1 MSLMLIAVIVLSLL
15 AGVGLG
21 YAIIF
26 AILDLFDRSRSRM
39 IKAAS
44 VRVLDASAGHD

>member
-1 MSLMLIAVIVLSLL
+1 MSLILIAVILLSLI

-26 AILDLFDRSRSRM
+26 GILDLFDRSRQLFNT
-39 IKAAS
+39 APAQTLNAS
-44 VRVLDASAGHD
+44 PGHD